1 MSKLVGEWMKKKG
14 LEFVKE
20 RKERTAESAKADTAD
35 DVPFV
40 DKLIEFHTVCNSL
53 VRKHF
58 PAPPSAGGAP
68 ASSASSAEM
77 PPHPMYLRTMTSA
90 WESIVNPPVSL
101 KSTADPAQILA
112 HYLDTVLRGHKGKTR
127 LQTDQQQEICKSV
140 VGLWDYLNDKVTF
153 AETHASLL
161 MRRLL
166 KTGHGGRF
174 VSDHATEDMLI
185 SLLKTKQT
193 AQCVETRPRAR
204 AAVRLHFFC
213 LHFFCLLIIY
223 SFVCSHPRLSRYT
236 KKLETMFSDL
246 TSGKSFENKFQSS
259 QMWGALRRDERC
271 AKAGPEAFTCKLVTR
286 NSWPAL
292 PGAKPSERFELP
304 AVLEKC
310 QSSFVDFYKN
320 EEADRNLKFH
330 LPLCRCVASLRP
342 SVSRDSRARGLATPT
357 LGAPRVARLVLF
369 PASRLVLFPRYSSL

>member
-1 MSKLVGEWMKKKG
+1 MKKKG

-58 PAPPSAGGAP
+58 PAAPSVGGDAAAMSAIVAAP
-68 ASSASSAEM
+68 GTSAAASASAEM

-101 KSTADPAQILA
+101 KSSADPAQILA

-193 AQCVETRPRAR
+193 AQCVVTRPRAALLSLDAAR
-204 AAVRLHFFC
+204 ACTHTLTRFSSAAASPLLPFFFSFSFSSFPGTRKSSRQCSRTSPLGNRSRISSRSRRCGMICAVTRGARRPDPMH
-213 LHFFCLLIIY
+213 
-223 SFVCSHPRLSRYT
+223 SRASSS
-236 KKLETMFSDL
+236 LEI
-246 TSGKSFENKFQSS
+246 
-259 QMWGALRRDERC
+259 
-271 AKAGPEAFTCKLVTR
+271 AGPR
-286 NSWPAL
+286 S
-292 PGAKPSERFELP
+292 PGR
-304 AVLEKC
+304 
-310 QSSFVDFYKN
+310 
-320 EEADRNLKFH
+320 
-330 LPLCRCVASLRP
+330 
-342 SVSRDSRARGLATPT
+342 SRA
-357 LGAPRVARLVLF
+357 
-369 PASRLVLFPRYSSL
+369 SDSSSLPCSTSARALLSNSTRTRRRTET